1 MSENPETKKDENY
14 IKVFLRIKPKLKN
27 DSNEEANYLKI
38 SENKKCLSL
47 SLSQKNESKFSF
59 ENIFNEYENQK
70 KIFEIIGKPL
80 CDNILKGIN
89 STFMSYGKK
98 NTGKTYTIRG
108 KSIYDIQK
116 ELLINGNV
124 TEGLYYKYL
133 DNRGLFNFCL
143 ENIFNNIYLKE
154 EYKPFEFIIEISFI
168 EIFDNCV
175 FDYFN
180 ILNFEKENK
189 LNLDYLI
196 NNKNSTNVKFTKLNV
211 SSTDEAFAFLSKADE
226 IRKYIFKE
234 INFLENSGNIIITIH
249 LEKLN
254 KKEKK
259 IFKSMLNF
267 IEISS
272 NFNINNNKY
281 NISVKRTLETFS
293 YIVNQL
299 SDNVKRENIIYEN
312 SILTNVIKESL
323 GGNSKTSMMVNI
335 SPYNINMVDSFQSI
349 SFASKMKNI
358 KNSPI
363 INENISDSF
372 DYSYYNGLID
382 KNERLKSEKN
392 YLLNYLA
399 NLNINMIDKNIEN
412 ISKRFQFIQNKK
424 DKEES
429 LIKLSDD
436 INIINSKIENVE
448 NDKNLKET
456 EKRINEDKYN
466 KINISLFIQNKEIEQ
481 QNRIL
486 DDYLT
491 LKKEKEESI
500 NKYTKENINL
510 DSLILKQNLQIK
522 EHNLKKEE
530 EKIKLEKEISLTQL
544 QIDNKEIFL
553 KNLKEQHKNIK
564 DENEHKNKIKN
575 QLENM
580 EKELKNE
587 KAEKAKKLEELKNEN
602 DKITNK
608 SKRIQEQIMDKSSQF
623 NNFQKNLNQYN
634 EYENVTINYFK
645 KFYDE
650 NNKKES
656 QNINKYFD
664 IQKSIPEKEKELK
677 IITSEI
683 DNINK
688 KKMKYFEEQEKIKNE
703 IIDNEQNCKNFE
715 KENIMYNN
723 QINILNNK
731 ISILTTNISFP
742 NIQDDLIEDIETFKT
757 RNTDLNNSIISYE
770 ISSNNNEPKD
780 LLLFK
785 NNFNVN
791 LDENNKEQLYENKK
805 KLLELEQNENIALK
819 EKKNMINNEIY
830 KFKINQLKVGNNKDK
845 THSQYNLVKIEENM
859 DKINE
864 KEKIIN
870 NYQNYINTNYNIIQ
884 NYLEENNSNL
894 DKDNTT
900 EFPLKQY
907 KNIFS
912 KFIEKANEI
921 DKEFELIKKEFKER
935 EAEYRRTNKEVIN
948 SSLQNNP
955 LLKNYEEVFKE
966 NENNNESISKNNK
979 NRSENINKRITLI
992 DNKILSDVKNLSI
1005 YNGIYSNKRKVKDCL
1020 KTIPEI
1026 EDNSNI
1032 KRNSIL
1038 NDFKSENKNEN
1049 IFNNRFINR
1058 ELNTINS
1065 KNGKENKLDNE
1076 NIENNFKTQ
1085 IINNRKKNKHL
1096 YKSPDR
1102 TPNMIAKN
1110 SRYKNTSNYNSK
1122 FKFFSTV
1129 NKN

>member
-1 MSENPETKKDENY
+1 MSENLETKKDENY
-14 IKVFLRIKPKLKN
+14 IKIFLRIKPKLKN

-38 SENKKCLSL
+38 SESKKCLSL
-47 SLSQKNESKFSF
+47 SLSQKNEQKFCF
-59 ENIFNEYENQK
+59 ENIFNENESQK
-70 KIFEIIGKPL
+70 NIFEIIGKPL

-89 STFMSYGKK
+89 STFISYGKK

-108 KSIYDIQK
+108 KSIYEIQK
-116 ELLINGNV
+116 ELSINGNE

-143 ENIFNNIYLKE
+143 ENTFNNIYLKE
-154 EYKPFEFIIEISFI
+154 EYKPFELIIKISFI

-180 ILNFEKENK
+180 ILNFDKENK

-196 NNKNSTNVKFTKLNV
+196 NNKNSTDFNFIKFNV
-211 SSTDEAFAFLSKADE
+211 SSIDEAFAFLNKADE

-234 INFLENSGNIIITIH
+234 INLLENSGNIIITIQ

-259 IFKSMLNF
+259 IIKSELSF

-272 NFNINNNKY
+272 NFNINNNIY
-281 NISVKRTLETFS
+281 NISVKRSLETFS

-323 GGNSKTSMMVNI
+323 GGNSKTSMLVNI

-358 KNSPI
+358 KNNPI

-429 LIKLSDD
+429 LTKLSDD
-436 INIINSKIENVE
+436 INIINSKIKNIE
-448 NDKNLKET
+448 NDKTSKEI
-456 EKRINEDKYN
+456 EKRINKDKYN

-486 DDYLT
+486 DDILN
-491 LKKEKEESI
+491 LKKEKEELI
-500 NKYTKENINL
+500 TKYNKENINL
-510 DSLILKQNLQIK
+510 YSLILKQNLEIK

-544 QIDNKEIFL
+544 QIDNKKVSL

-575 QLENM
+575 QFEKMKKELVN
-580 EKELKNE
+580 EKEVKT
-587 KAEKAKKLEELKNEN
+587 KKLEELKNER
-602 DKITNK
+602 DSIVNK
-608 SKRIQEQIMDKSSQF
+608 SKRIQELIIDKSSQF

-650 NNKKES
+650 NNKKET

-677 IITSEI
+677 IISSEI

-688 KKMKYFEEQEKIKNE
+688 KKMKYFEEQEKIKIE
-703 IIDNEQNCKNFE
+703 IIDNEQKCKNLE

-723 QINILNNK
+723 QINTLNNK
-731 ISILTTNISFP
+731 ISMLTTNISFP

-757 RNTDLNNSIISYE
+757 RNTDLNNSIISYD

-805 KLLELEQNENIALK
+805 KLLEQEQNENIALK
-819 EKKNMINNEIY
+819 DKKNMINNEIY

-845 THSQYNLVKIEENM
+845 SHPQYNLVKIEENM

-894 DKDNTT
+894 DKDNTN
-900 EFPLKQY
+900 ELPLKQY

-912 KFIEKANEI
+912 KFIDKANEI

-966 NENNNESISKNNK
+966 NENNNESISKNK

-1032 KRNSIL
+1032 KRNSNL
-1038 NDFKSENKNEN
+1038 NDFKSENKNED
-1049 IFNNRFINR
+1049 IFNNRFINK

-1065 KNGKENKLDNE
+1065 KKGKENKLDNE
-1076 NIENNFKTQ
+1076 NIENYFKTQ
-1085 IINNRKKNKHL
+1085 IINNRKKIKHI

-1102 TPNMIAKN
+1102 TPNMIGKN
-1110 SRYKNTSNYNSK
+1110 SRYKNTSIIL
-1122 FKFFSTV
+1122 FKNFY
-1129 NKN
+1129 